1 MKRSSN
7 TSPNRDLFWM
17 TLDNAGKIFP
27 AENTE
32 TWSHMIRETVVL
44 KADVDPDVLTQ
55 ALSDIM
61 PRFPMFAVRMR
72 EGFFWNYLQ
81 ENEKRYPKV
90 RPDVNNPCV
99 RIKWHENDG
108 FLFRVFYH
116 KNRISVEFFHAI
128 TDGYGMTCFIMTLVH
143 RYLTLMGEKIPV
155 GGFVLDINEQ
165 PSEDELSDAFL
176 KFNDYK
182 GKEIKSRTGVYHFVG
197 TKLPPHRIKVTTGYL
212 SVKKIKKF
220 AIKHGVTITE
230 FLSAVSLYA
239 LYKQQEGEVGTN
251 NWRKMKPVGI
261 QIPMNGRFKL
271 PTKTLRNFSLST
283 YACIVPRKQGY
294 TFEQVLEVVAKD
306 LRRSATRDNF
316 KAMIRSNIALESN
329 PVIRV
334 IPLPLKNLVIGT
346 IYNIVADNDT
356 SVLIT
361 NLGKIDIP
369 GEMLQH
375 IDRAMLFPAPGRV
388 CGARGGVATIGDV
401 LALSFMNIYKETDIE
416 RRIFGEFRRMGLDVS
431 VESNYPFDEPGI
443 DSSMPYSKRLMIPNA
458 YKVRILTIGVV
469 VDRILKR
476 LFFSAMKR
484 QNPFDEEWINRFFY
498 Y

>member
-44 KADVDPDVLTQ
+44 KADVLPDVLTK

-81 ENEKRYPKV
+81 ENEKRHPMV

-99 RIKWHENDG
+99 RIKWQENDG

-155 GGFVLDINEQ
+155 GGFVLDINEP
-165 PSEDELSDAFL
+165 PSEDELSDAFF

-197 TKLPPHRIKVTTGYL
+197 TKLPPHRINVTTGYFQ
-212 SVKKIKKF
+212 VKQIKKF

-239 LYKQQEGEVGTN
+239 LYKQQEEEVGKN
-251 NWRKMKPVGI
+251 NQKKMKPVGI

-283 YACIVPRKQGY
+283 FASIEPRKGGY
-294 TFEQVLEVVAKD
+294 TFDEVLNLVSRE
-306 LRRSATRDNF
+306 LRRSATKDNF
-316 KAMIRSNIALESN
+316 KAMIRSNIALERN

-346 IYNIVADNDT
+346 IYNITAENDT
-356 SVLIT
+356 SVLVT
-361 NLGKIDIP
+361 NLGKIDVP
-369 GEMLQH
+369 REMLQH
-375 IDRAMLFPAPGRV
+375 IDRALLLPSPGRV

-401 LALSFMNIYKETDIE
+401 LTLSFMNIYKETDIE
-416 RRIFGEFRRMGLDVS
+416 HRIFGEFRRMGLDVS

-443 DSSMPYSKRLMIPNA
+443 DNSMPYSKRLMLPNA
-458 YKVRILTIGVV
+458 YKVRILAFLVV
-469 VDRILKR
+469 FKKIALALVAAPI
-476 LFFSAMKR
+476 KR
-484 QNPFDEEWINRFFY
+484 QSPLKKDWATRFFHY
-498 Y
+498 

>member
-7 TSPNRDLFWM
+7 TSSNRDLFWM

-44 KADVDPDVLTQ
+44 KADVLPDVLTQ

-81 ENEKRYPKV
+81 ENEKRHPMV

-99 RIKWHENDG
+99 RIKWQENDG

-155 GGFVLDINEQ
+155 GGFVLDINEP
-165 PSEDELSDAFL
+165 PSEDELSDAFF

-212 SVKKIKKF
+212 SVKQIKKF

-294 TFEQVLEVVAKD
+294 TFEQVLEVVSKD

-316 KAMIRSNIALESN
+316 KAMIRSNIALERN

-346 IYNIVADNDT
+346 IYNITADNDT

-431 VESNYPFDEPGI
+431 VESNYTFDEPGI

-476 LFFSAMKR
+476 LFFSALKR